1 MPLTGRSQNK
11 ENTLKQYAYLSGLES
26 YTPSLRYLQTLLVIL
41 SLSFALSA
49 QTAANPFEL
58 TERLPA
64 SVATEAAVVVPTGN
78 PFDLRPGT
86 GIALQ
91 PPSAPAAAPKKNGP
105 ESTRRGNTTVP
116 LVIQSTDPDK
126 GKGSIL
132 AIHIILLL
140 LLSGLWL
147 LFGDLLRQCLR
158 GTVNDGLM
166 NQLYTRRSGG
176 ELGALWACYVYF
188 FFSAGFFMYLL
199 AMRFNISLGM
209 GIWGSWLTYSLVVA
223 AAVGIKNLVLL
234 FYARLFPVRRE
245 VSRYAFALMVF
256 AILAGLFIAPINLLI
271 SYAPAGWRTTFIYG
285 GLALIV
291 SAYLLHLFRG
301 IFIANRLATSRPV
314 HILLYICAI
323 EIAPLLLIYRYLSD
337 MLA

>member
-1 MPLTGRSQNK
+1 V
-11 ENTLKQYAYLSGLES
+11 
-26 YTPSLRYLQTLLVIL
+26 RYVQTLLIIL
-41 SLSFALSA
+41 CLSFAAAA

-64 SVATEAAVVVPTGN
+64 TAIADTEEAVPTGN
-78 PFDLRPGT
+78 PFDLRSGA

-91 PPSAPAAAPKKNGP
+91 PSSAPAAAQKKKSNGNV
-105 ESTRRGNTTVP
+105 RRSNTTAP
-116 LVIQSTDPDK
+116 LVIQSTDPNK

-132 AIHIILLL
+132 AIHVILLL

-158 GTVNDGLM
+158 GTVNDSLM

-176 ELGALWACYVYF
+176 ELGALWACYIYF
-188 FFSAGFFMYLL
+188 FFSAGFFIYLL
-199 AMRFNISLGM
+199 ATRFDISLGT
-209 GIWGSWLTYSLVVA
+209 GIWASWLTYSLVVA

-245 VSRYAFALMVF
+245 VNRYAFTLMVF
-256 AILAGLFIAPINLLI
+256 AILAGLFITPVNLLI
-271 SYAPAGWRTTFIYG
+271 SYAPPEWRTTFLYG
-285 GLALIV
+285 GLALV
-291 SAYLLHLFRG
+291 VGVYLLHLFRG
-301 IFIANRLATSRPV
+301 VFIANRLATSRPV
-314 HILLYICAI
+314 HILLYICTI